1 MTAEKLSEALSFI
14 DDDIIEETEALRSRK
29 DRTDYKIIWLRCLSV
44 AACLCIALVAVF
56 GAVQTNPDLDLLGFK
71 GEEYWAGTQV
81 GGNKY
86 GTGCMGIISIN
97 ENFWYYVEII
107 EWEDDGFYGI
117 IRGTECEGGIIPIGE
132 KVKVKFADTVWIIKN
147 TEESAQRIFGRIPDE
162 NDFPVGSLIKVECFG
177 SKTSDGNYNL
187 WTPFL
192 GELAPWETKPV
203 Y

>member
-56 GAVQTNPDLDLLGFK
+56 AGAGKGDLPLRGNGISTNPT
-71 GEEYWAGTQV
+71 EEF
-81 GGNKY
+81 KY
-86 GTGCMGIISIN
+86 GISDAGGMLMGVN
-97 ENFWYYVEII
+97 EGFWYYVEIT

-147 TEESAQRIFGRIPDE
+147 TEESAQRTYGRIPDE
-162 NDFPVGSLIKVECFG
+162 NDFSVGSLIKVECFG
-177 SKTSDGNYNL
+177 SKTSDGNYYL
-187 WTPFL
+187 WTGHL